1 MDKVEL
7 SSTLSIFEIGNAN
20 KWLMKSHFVGVFLI
34 SNKDMIIEKL
44 TALFVRPS
52 KLNEFKENYFSK
64 NG

>member
-1 MDKVEL
+1 
-7 SSTLSIFEIGNAN
+7 
-20 KWLMKSHFVGVFLI
+20 MKSHFVGVFLI